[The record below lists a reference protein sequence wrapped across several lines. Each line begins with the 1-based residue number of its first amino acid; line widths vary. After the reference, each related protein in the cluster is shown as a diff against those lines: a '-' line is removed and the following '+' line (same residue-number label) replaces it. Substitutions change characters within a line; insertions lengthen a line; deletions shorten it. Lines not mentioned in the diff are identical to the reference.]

1 MSVTLLNAGL
11 FFLYSFGLSAFLTP
25 CVIWISRRIGFMAQP
40 REDRW
45 HRHPTALLGGI
56 ALFLSFMLPGLF
68 LGKMPSPMLALTL
81 GASAIFLLGL
91 IDDLY
96 ELSPQS
102 KFMGQLIISAL
113 IVAGGMRIQGLGHPA
128 VSIIVTLFWFVAVTN
143 AVNILDNMDGLAA
156 GISFI
161 AACSLWAYSQLGG
174 PALLGPPAMLLA
186 GATAGFWIYNF
197 NPAKIFMGD
206 CGSLF
211 LGFILAGLTVTGT
224 WTSGLPHPAGGGYTG
239 VTSLVLVL
247 VVPVAVLIIPL
258 FDTALV
264 SFTRAQTGRPI
275 SEGGRDH
282 TSHRMVLLGYS
293 EKRTV
298 LTLMAWAGGISAMA
312 LYLSYQSA
320 QGLLVMLSVLAVISL
335 FFGTFL
341 THLNGTVYDGKA
353 GSPDTTSRQ
362 SLLLSRVLNKK
373 QILQA
378 VVDTVLITIA
388 YLTSYLLRYDG
399 VINLWNQQL
408 IEKSL
413 PLLIPVKLCCFWIF
427 GLYRGQWRYV
437 SIGDMWQIFKAVIVS
452 SLIIVGLLLYIYR
465 FDGYSRVL
473 FVNDALLTLIMI
485 GGVRLLM
492 RLFKEYFSL
501 QAERS
506 NSIPILIVGAGD
518 GGDLFLRELRHNS
531 NHDYLPVGFIDDDPA
546 KKNQVIH
553 GIKVL
558 GDREAIPGLVKRYGV
573 KRVFVSIMSAADS
586 QIEGISDICEK
597 SDVKCDRVRPLLA
610 TVKSIE
616 KKPACSKKDKVVLFK
631 PGKKRRNERKASF

>member
-1 MSVTLLNAGL
+1 MSLTLLDAGL
-11 FFLYSFGLSAFLTP
+11 FFLYSFGLSAFLIP
-25 CVIWISRRIGFMAQP
+25 CVIWLSKRIGFVAQP

-45 HRHPTALLGGI
+45 HRRPTALLGGI
-56 ALFLSFMLPGLF
+56 ALFLSFMLPNLF
-68 LGKMPSPMLALTL
+68 LGEIPRPMLILIL
-81 GASAIFLLGL
+81 GASAMFLLGL
-91 IDDLY
+91 IDDVHD
-96 ELSPQS
+96 LSPQS
-102 KFMGQLIISAL
+102 KFIAQLIISAL
-113 IVAGGMRIQGLGHPA
+113 IVAGGVRIQGLGHPA
-128 VSIIVTLFWFVAVTN
+128 ASIIVTLFWFVAITN

-161 AACSLWAYSQLGG
+161 AACSLWVYSQLGG
-174 PALLGPPAMLLA
+174 PIILGLPAMLLA

-211 LGFILAGLTVTGT
+211 LGFLLAGLTITGT
-224 WTSGLPHPAGGGYTG
+224 WTSGIPNTPSGVYTG
-239 VTSLVLVL
+239 FTNLVLVL

-264 SFTRAQTGRPI
+264 SFTRVQTGRPI
-275 SEGGRDH
+275 SKGGRDH

-298 LTLMAWAGGISAMA
+298 LTLMACAGSISALA

-320 QGLLVMLSVLAVISL
+320 QGLLVMLSVIAVISL

-341 THLNGTVYDGKA
+341 THLNGTVYNSKA
-353 GSPDTTSRQ
+353 GNSYTKFRGS
-362 SLLLSRVLNKK
+362 SLLSQVLNKK

-378 VVDTVLITIA
+378 AVDTVLITIA

-413 PLLIPVKLCCFWIF
+413 PLLIPIKLCFFWIF

-437 SIGDMWQIFKAVIVS
+437 SIGDLWQILKAVAVS
-452 SLIIVGLLLYIYR
+452 SLIIVGLLLYVYR
-465 FDGYSRVL
+465 FEGYSRVL
-473 FVNDALLTLIMI
+473 FLNDALLTLVMI

-518 GGDLFLRELRHNS
+518 GGDLFLRELRHNA

-546 KKNQVIH
+546 KKSQIIH

-558 GDREAIPGLVKRYGV
+558 GSREDIPEIAKRYGV
-573 KRVFVSIMSAADS
+573 QRAFVSIMSASNS
-586 QIEGISDICEK
+586 QVEGIFDICK
-597 SDVKCDRVRPLLA
+597 KGGVKCDRVRPLLPI
-610 TVKSIE
+610 VKSKE
-616 KKPACSKKDKVVLFK
+616 KESVCSKKDKVVPFS
-631 PGKKRRNERKASF
+631 PRMRKRK

>member
-1 MSVTLLNAGL
+1 MSITFLDAGL

-25 CVIWISRRIGFMAQP
+25 CVIWISRRTGFMAQP

-56 ALFLSFMLPGLF
+56 ALFLSFMLPNLF
-68 LGKMPSPMLALTL
+68 LREISSPMLILTL
-81 GASAIFLLGL
+81 GASAMFLLGL
-91 IDDLY
+91 IDDLH

-102 KFMGQLIISAL
+102 KFIGQLIISAL
-113 IVAGGMRIQGLGHPA
+113 IVAGGVRIQGLSPA
-128 VSIIVTLFWFVAVTN
+128 VSIIVTLFWFVAITN

-161 AACSLWAYSQLGG
+161 AACSLWVYSQLGG
-174 PALLGPPAMLLA
+174 PILLGLPAMLLA

-211 LGFILAGLTVTGT
+211 LGFLLAGLTVKGT
-224 WTSGLPHPAGGGYTG
+224 WTSGLPDPAGGGYTG

-264 SFTRAQTGRPI
+264 SFTRVQTGRPI
-275 SEGGRDH
+275 SKGGRDH

-298 LTLMAWAGGISAMA
+298 LTLMAWAGGISALA

-320 QGLLVMLSVLAVISL
+320 QGLLVMLSVVAVISL

-353 GSPDTTSRQ
+353 RDSDTIFRRS
-362 SLLLSRVLNKK
+362 SLLSRVLNKK

-413 PLLIPVKLCCFWIF
+413 PLLIPIKLCCFWMF

-437 SIGDMWQIFKAVIVS
+437 SIGDMWQIFKAVVVS
-452 SLIIVGLLLYIYR
+452 SVIIVGLLLYIYR

-492 RLFKEYFSL
+492 RLFKEYFNL

-546 KKNQVIH
+546 KKNQIIH

-558 GDREAIPGLVKRYGV
+558 GAREDIPAVVKRYGV

-597 SDVKCDRVRPLLA
+597 NGVKCDRVRPLLPI
-610 TVKSIE
+610 VKSIE
-616 KKPACSKKDKVVLFK
+616 KKPIQKRIRLYPLG
-631 PGKKRRNERKASF
+631 PG

>member
-1 MSVTLLNAGL
+1 MSITFLDAGL

-25 CVIWISRRIGFMAQP
+25 CVIWISRRTGFMAQP

-56 ALFLSFMLPGLF
+56 ALFLSFMLPNLF
-68 LGKMPSPMLALTL
+68 LREISSPMLILTL
-81 GASAIFLLGL
+81 GASAMFLLGL
-91 IDDLY
+91 IDDLH

-102 KFMGQLIISAL
+102 KFIGQLIISAL
-113 IVAGGMRIQGLGHPA
+113 IVAGGVRIQGLSPA
-128 VSIIVTLFWFVAVTN
+128 VSIIVTLFWFVAITN

-161 AACSLWAYSQLGG
+161 AACSLWVYSQLGG
-174 PALLGPPAMLLA
+174 PILLGLPAMLLA

-211 LGFILAGLTVTGT
+211 LGFLLAGLTVKGT
-224 WTSGLPHPAGGGYTG
+224 WTSGLPDPAGGGYTG

-264 SFTRAQTGRPI
+264 SFTRVQTGRPI
-275 SEGGRDH
+275 SKGGRDH

-298 LTLMAWAGGISAMA
+298 LTLMAWAGGISALA

-320 QGLLVMLSVLAVISL
+320 QGLLVMLSVVAVISL

-353 GSPDTTSRQ
+353 RDSDTIFRRS
-362 SLLLSRVLNKK
+362 SLLSRVLNKK

-413 PLLIPVKLCCFWIF
+413 PLLIPIKLCCFWMF

-437 SIGDMWQIFKAVIVS
+437 SIGDMWQIFKAVVVS
-452 SLIIVGLLLYIYR
+452 SVIIVGLLLYIYR

-492 RLFKEYFSL
+492 RLFKEYFNL

-546 KKNQVIH
+546 KKNQIIH

-558 GDREAIPGLVKRYGV
+558 GAREDIPAVVKRYGV

-597 SDVKCDRVRPLLA
+597 NGVKCDRVRPLLPI
-610 TVKSIE
+610 VKSIE
-616 KKPACSKKDKVVLFK
+616 KKPAYSKKDKVVPFRSRMRK
-631 PGKKRRNERKASF
+631 NERKASF

>member
-1 MSVTLLNAGL
+1 MSITLLDAGL

-45 HRHPTALLGGI
+45 HRRPTALLGGI
-56 ALFLSFMLPGLF
+56 ALFLSFMLPNLF
-68 LGKMPSPMLALTL
+68 IREISSPMLVLTL

-91 IDDLY
+91 IDDFHD
-96 ELSPQS
+96 LSPQS
-102 KFMGQLIISAL
+102 KFIGQLIISAL
-113 IVAGGMRIQGLGHPA
+113 IVAGGVRIQGLGHPA
-128 VSIIVTLFWFVAVTN
+128 ASIIITLFWFVAVTN

-161 AACSLWAYSQLGG
+161 AACSLWVYSQLGG
-174 PALLGPPAMLLA
+174 PVLLGLPAMLLA

-224 WTSGLPHPAGGGYTG
+224 WTSGLPDPAGGGYAG

-264 SFTRAQTGRPI
+264 SFTRVQTGRPI
-275 SEGGRDH
+275 SKGGRDH

-298 LTLMAWAGGISAMA
+298 LTLMAWAGGISALA

-320 QGLLVMLSVLAVISL
+320 QGLLVMLSVVAVVSL

-341 THLNGTVYDGKA
+341 THLNGTVYDGKS
-353 GSPDTTSRQ
+353 GDPGTISRR
-362 SLLLSRVLNKK
+362 SLLLSQVLNKK

-388 YLTSYLLRYDG
+388 YLTSYLFRYDG

-413 PLLIPVKLCCFWIF
+413 PLLIPVKLCCFWVF

-437 SIGDMWQIFKAVIVS
+437 SIEDVWQIFKAVVVS

-465 FDGYSRVL
+465 FEGYSRVL
-473 FVNDALLTLIMI
+473 FLNDALLTLIMI

-506 NSIPILIVGAGD
+506 HSIPILIVGAGD

-546 KKNQVIH
+546 KKSQMIH

-558 GDREAIPGLVKRYGV
+558 GTREDIPDIVKRYGIQ
-573 KRVFVSIMSAADS
+573 RVFVSIMSAADS
-586 QIEGISDICEK
+586 QIEGISDICKKNGVE
-597 SDVKCDRVRPLLA
+597 CDRVRPLLPV
-610 TVKSIE
+610 VKSIE
-616 KKPACSKKDKVVLFK
+616 KKPTCSKKDKVIPFK
-631 PGKKRRNERKASF
+631 PRMKKNERKASF

>member
-1 MSVTLLNAGL
+1 MLPN
-11 FFLYSFGLSAFLTP
+11 
-25 CVIWISRRIGFMAQP
+25 
-40 REDRW
+40 
-45 HRHPTALLGGI
+45 
-56 ALFLSFMLPGLF
+56 LFLREIS
-68 LGKMPSPMLALTL
+68 SPMLVLTL
-81 GASAIFLLGL
+81 GASAMFLLGI
-91 IDDLY
+91 IDDVND
-96 ELSPQS
+96 LSPQS
-102 KFMGQLIISAL
+102 KFIGQLIISAL
-113 IVAGGMRIQGLGHPA
+113 IVAGGVRIQGLEHPA
-128 VSIIVTLFWFVAVTN
+128 VSIILTLFWLVGITN
-143 AVNILDNMDGLAA
+143 AINILDNMDGLAA

-161 AACSLWAYSQLGG
+161 AACSLWVYSQLGG
-174 PALLGPPAMLLA
+174 PILLGLPAILLA

-211 LGFILAGLTVTGT
+211 LGFLLAGLTVTGT
-224 WTSGLPHPAGGGYTG
+224 WTSGLPAAAGGYTG

-247 VVPVAVLIIPL
+247 VVPVAVLLIPL

-264 SFTRAQTGRPI
+264 SFTRVQTGRPI
-275 SEGGRDH
+275 SRGGRDH

-298 LTLMAWAGGISAMA
+298 LTLMAWAGSISALA

-320 QGLLVMLSVLAVISL
+320 QGLLVMLSVIAVISL

-341 THLNGTVYDGKA
+341 THLNGTVYNSKA
-353 GSPDTTSRQ
+353 GDSDTVFRRS
-362 SLLLSRVLNKK
+362 SLLSRILNKK

-378 VVDTVLITIA
+378 VVDTVLISIA

-399 VINLWNQQL
+399 VISLWNQQL

-413 PLLIPVKLCCFWIF
+413 TLIIPVKLCCFWIF

-437 SIGDMWQIFKAVIVS
+437 SIGDMWRIFKAVMVS

-465 FDGYSRVL
+465 FEGYSRVL
-473 FVNDALLTLIMI
+473 FLNDAILTLIMI

-546 KKNQVIH
+546 KKGQIIH
-553 GIKVL
+553 GIKVF
-558 GDREAIPGLVKRYGV
+558 GDREDIPDIVKRHGI
-573 KRVFVSIMSAADS
+573 KRAFVSIMSATDS
-586 QIEGISDICEK
+586 QVEGIFDICK
-597 SDVKCDRVRPLLA
+597 KGGVKCDKVRPLLPI
-610 TVKSIE
+610 VKSGE
-616 KKPACSKKDKVVLFK
+616 KEPACSKKDKVIPFR
-631 PGKKRRNERKASF
+631 PRMRKRK

>member
-1 MSVTLLNAGL
+1 MSITLLDAGL
-11 FFLYSFGLSAFLTP
+11 FFLYSFGLSAFLIP
-25 CVIWISRRIGFMAQP
+25 CVIWFSKRIGFVAQP

-45 HRHPTALLGGI
+45 HRRPTALLGGI
-56 ALFLSFMLPGLF
+56 ALFFSFMLPNLF
-68 LGKMPSPMLALTL
+68 LGEIPFPMLILIL
-81 GASAIFLLGL
+81 GASAMFLLGL
-91 IDDLY
+91 IDDVY
-96 ELSPQS
+96 DLSPQS
-102 KFMGQLIISAL
+102 KFIGQLIISAL
-113 IVAGGMRIQGLGHPA
+113 IVAGGVRIQGLGHPA
-128 VSIIVTLFWFVAVTN
+128 ASIMITLFWFVAITN

-161 AACSLWAYSQLGG
+161 AACSLWVYSQLGG
-174 PALLGPPAMLLA
+174 PVILGLPAMLLA

-211 LGFILAGLTVTGT
+211 LGFLLAGLTVTGT
-224 WTSGLPHPAGGGYTG
+224 WTSGLSSTASGVYTG

-264 SFTRAQTGRPI
+264 SFTRVQTGRPI
-275 SEGGRDH
+275 SKGGRDH

-298 LTLMAWAGGISAMA
+298 LTLMAWAGSISALA

-320 QGLLVMLSVLAVISL
+320 QGLLVMLSVIAVISL

-341 THLNGTVYDGKA
+341 THLNGTVYNSKTENSYTTFR
-353 GSPDTTSRQ
+353 GS
-362 SLLLSRVLNKK
+362 SLLCRILNKK

-378 VVDTVLITIA
+378 AVDTVLITVA

-413 PLLIPVKLCCFWIF
+413 PLLIPIKLCFFWIF
-427 GLYRGQWRYV
+427 GLYKGQWRYV
-437 SIGDMWQIFKAVIVS
+437 SIGDMWQIFKAVAVS

-465 FDGYSRVL
+465 FEGYSRVL
-473 FVNDALLTLIMI
+473 FLNDALLTLVMI

-546 KKNQVIH
+546 KKNQIIH

-558 GDREAIPGLVKRYGV
+558 GAREDIPEIAKRYGIQ
-573 KRVFVSIMSAADS
+573 RAFVSIMSASSS
-586 QIEGISDICEK
+586 QIEGIFDICK
-597 SDVKCDRVRPLLA
+597 RGGVKCDRVRPLLPI
-610 TVKSIE
+610 VRSKE
-616 KKPACSKKDKVVLFK
+616 KERACSKKDKVVPLR
-631 PGKKRRNERKASF
+631 PRMRKRK

>member
-1 MSVTLLNAGL
+1 MSITLLDAGL

-25 CVIWISRRIGFMAQP
+25 CVIWLSRRIGFMAQP

-45 HRHPTALLGGI
+45 HRRPTALLGGI
-56 ALFLSFMLPGLF
+56 ALFLSFMLPNLF
-68 LGKMPSPMLALTL
+68 LREISSPMLVLTL
-81 GASAIFLLGL
+81 GASAMFLLGI
-91 IDDLY
+91 IDDVND
-96 ELSPQS
+96 LSPQS
-102 KFMGQLIISAL
+102 KFIGQLIISAL
-113 IVAGGMRIQGLGHPA
+113 IVAGGVRIQGLEHPA
-128 VSIIVTLFWFVAVTN
+128 VSIILTLFWLVGITN
-143 AVNILDNMDGLAA
+143 AINILDNMDGLAA

-161 AACSLWAYSQLGG
+161 AACSLWVYSQLGG
-174 PALLGPPAMLLA
+174 PILLGLPAILLA

-211 LGFILAGLTVTGT
+211 LGFLLAGLTVTGT
-224 WTSGLPHPAGGGYTG
+224 WTSGLPAAAGGYTG

-247 VVPVAVLIIPL
+247 VVPVAVLLIPL

-264 SFTRAQTGRPI
+264 SFTRVQTGRPI
-275 SEGGRDH
+275 SRGGRDH

-298 LTLMAWAGGISAMA
+298 LTLMAWAGSISALA

-320 QGLLVMLSVLAVISL
+320 QGLLVMLSVIAVISL

-341 THLNGTVYDGKA
+341 THLNGTVYNSKA
-353 GSPDTTSRQ
+353 GDSDTVFRRS
-362 SLLLSRVLNKK
+362 SLLSRILNKK

-378 VVDTVLITIA
+378 VVDTVLISIA

-399 VINLWNQQL
+399 VISLWNQQL

-413 PLLIPVKLCCFWIF
+413 TLIIPVKLCCFWIF

-437 SIGDMWQIFKAVIVS
+437 SIGDMWRIFKAVMVS

-465 FDGYSRVL
+465 FEGYSRVL
-473 FVNDALLTLIMI
+473 FLNDAILTLIMI

-546 KKNQVIH
+546 KKGQIIH
-553 GIKVL
+553 GIKVF
-558 GDREAIPGLVKRYGV
+558 GDREDIPDIVKRHGI
-573 KRVFVSIMSAADS
+573 KRAFVSIMSATDS
-586 QIEGISDICEK
+586 QVEGIFDICK
-597 SDVKCDRVRPLLA
+597 KGGVKCDKVRPLLPI
-610 TVKSIE
+610 VKSGE
-616 KKPACSKKDKVVLFK
+616 KEPACSKKDKVIPFR
-631 PGKKRRNERKASF
+631 PRMRKRK